1 MDMQANQSQDLAR
14 TTFQLLALGALIATS
29 FWIVRPFI
37 EALAWATMIVVS
49 TWPLLLHAQAWLG
62 GRRSLAVALMTIT
75 LLLILVVPLYL
86 GLSAIVENAKQVAD
100 WSKSV
105 ATLHVPQPPSW
116 LAGLPVVGAK
126 LAARWQYLAAAGSE
140 ELSARLAPY
149 GQKLVLW
156 FVGQVGGV
164 GLLLLQF
171 LLTVIIAAILYANGE
186 TAARGADRF
195 ARRLAGLEGV
205 NAVHLAGQAIRG
217 VALGVVLTAIVQA
230 GLVGLGLAA
239 VAVPFAVILTVV
251 AFILAIAQLGV
262 VIVLMLVPIVIWV
275 YSTSGAG
282 WGTGFLVWAI
292 FCNTI
297 DNFLRPLLIKRGV
310 DLPILLVFSGVIG
323 GLIAFGVIGL
333 FIGPVVLAVAYMLLV
348 DWVSESTPAA
358 EQEQPPAPKASKG
371 MLGG

>member
-1 MDMQANQSQDLAR
+1 MQADRSQDLAR

-29 FWIVRPFI
+29 FWIVRPFLP
-37 EALAWATMIVVS
+37 ALAWATMIVVS

-75 LLLILVVPLYL
+75 LLMILVVPLYF
-86 GLSAIVENAKQVAD
+86 GINAIVENAKQVAG

-105 ATLHVPQPPSW
+105 ATLHVPQPPAW
-116 LAGLPVVGAK
+116 VEGVPLVGAK
-126 LAARWQYLAAAGSE
+126 LAARWQHLATAGPE

-149 GQKLVLW
+149 SEKLVRR
-156 FVGQVGGV
+156 FVGQIGGI

-195 ARRLAGLEGV
+195 ARRLAGPQGE
-205 NAVHLAGQAIRG
+205 NAVHLAAQAIRG
-217 VALGVVLTAIVQA
+217 VALGVVLTAIVQT

-239 VAVPFAVILTVV
+239 VAVPFATVLTVV
-251 AFILAIAQLGV
+251 AFILAIAQLGPA
-262 VIVLMLVPIVIWV
+262 IVLMLIPIVIWV

-292 FCNTI
+292 FCTTI

-310 DLPILLVFSGVIG
+310 DLPILLVFAGVIG

-333 FIGPVVLAVAYMLLV
+333 FIGPVALAVAYTLLV
-348 DWVSESTPAA
+348 DWVSDSNPSA
-358 EQEQPPAPKASKG
+358 EPEQSPPALKE
-371 MLGG
+371 